1 MKPIVVIG
9 SINMDLVSTA
19 SRIPRPGE
27 TITGRDFQMY
37 SGGKGANQA
46 VGVARLGYPSIL
58 LGKVGDD
65 IFGQKLRSTLSEFG
79 VNITH
84 VGEAS
89 VATGTASIVVDEA
102 GENCIIVTPG
112 ANAEVTPSYLETKLG
127 VLQSAGMVLL
137 QLEIPI
143 STIEWTIQQCDK
155 CGIPVM
161 LDPAPA
167 QPLSAAILGSITWFT
182 PNETEAAF
190 YSNDAP
196 SPEETIARL
205 RQAGLHNIVLKRG
218 CEGAIVAY
226 SDSQPA
232 CIPAFAVQAVDSTAA
247 GDAFNAAFAVALM
260 KGETSASAARFA
272 SSAAALSVTRP
283 GAQTSLPSASE
294 LSAFLHAVLSAS

>member
-102 GENCIIVTPG
+102 GEN
-112 ANAEVTPSYLETKLG
+112 
-127 VLQSAGMVLL
+127 
-137 QLEIPI
+137 
-143 STIEWTIQQCDK
+143 
-155 CGIPVM
+155 
-161 LDPAPA
+161 
-167 QPLSAAILGSITWFT
+167 
-182 PNETEAAF
+182 
-190 YSNDAP
+190 
-196 SPEETIARL
+196 
-205 RQAGLHNIVLKRG
+205 
-218 CEGAIVAY
+218 
-226 SDSQPA
+226 
-232 CIPAFAVQAVDSTAA
+232 
-247 GDAFNAAFAVALM
+247 
-260 KGETSASAARFA
+260 
-272 SSAAALSVTRP
+272 
-283 GAQTSLPSASE
+283 
-294 LSAFLHAVLSAS
+294 